1 MDFSKLQALAL
12 SPEMIELADKY
23 IPYVTKHTQ
32 ISYREY
38 FETILYNIASSEFL
52 VPVLGVQGVGKSSF
66 LNALLIDDVVLP
78 IDAEDTTCIPVE
90 IRYGCDNDSE
100 AIVFYADEQTPP
112 KKLQSLSS
120 LEHYVHNKYN
130 SGNTKNVSHIVVFK
144 RDELLASGMV
154 LVDLPGV
161 GSLNLHN
168 VETTIKYIE
177 RLSAAIFLLRTVP
190 PITRSERVFIT
201 YAWPKLTIAWFIQ
214 NQWNDE
220 SPSEVE
226 DGKQVNQK
234 VLNEIA
240 DQYKTEAPR
249 NIRVINVFKVLAD
262 RLKQDR
268 EGYRLSDIEEF
279 RKELSEVAVNWK
291 TILKNNFVL
300 HLSEMV
306 ERIEKRIELRFKE
319 LRISKADLQTEY
331 TGQERICEAIFER
344 NNKNIASLNEQIATY
359 RGEMIDY
366 AETVSKKQSEN
377 LRSEMRRIISSGVVD
392 GELLNRAFVDNYNCI
407 LKEVMEDLS
416 LKLFEIQ
423 KNAEVAIGKL
433 EIRTPEDE
441 FKHTGSFQRE
451 VKLKFEKAFPPIF
464 NLAGLWAGARA
475 GGAIGA
481 RLGPY
486 GVIVGAFVGIVL
498 SNWLGSKTK
507 QGVNKKRQSL
517 SIRDLEEPIRLFKD
531 DLRQG
536 VDHCCNS
543 IFEHIEQA
551 LREFKMTQTKQ
562 MEDKKHRHEM
572 IYNQSADE
580 LENKRI
586 QLREDERILKNI
598 KEQILCL

>member
-1 MDFSKLQALAL
+1 MDISKLQSLAL

-23 IPYVTKHTQ
+23 IPYVTEHKQ

-38 FETILYNIASSEFL
+38 FETILNNIASSEFL

-66 LNALLIDDVVLP
+66 LNALLMDDVVLP

-90 IRYGCDNDSE
+90 IRYERDKDSE
-100 AIVFYADEQTPP
+100 AFVFYADEQTPP

-120 LEHYVHNKYN
+120 LEHYVHNKHN
-130 SGNTKNVSHIVVFK
+130 PGNAKNVSHIVVFK

-214 NQWNDE
+214 NRWNDE

-226 DGKQVNQK
+226 DGKQVNLK

-249 NIRVINVFKVLAD
+249 NIRVINVHKALAD
-262 RLKQDR
+262 RLKRR
-268 EGYRLSDIEEF
+268 ECYRLSDIEEF

-291 TILKNNFVL
+291 TILKNSFVL
-300 HLSEMV
+300 HFSELI
-306 ERIEKRIELRFKE
+306 ERIEKRIELCSKE
-319 LRISKADLQTEY
+319 LRISKADLHTQY
-331 TGQERICEAIFER
+331 TKQERICEGVFER
-344 NNKNIASLNEQIATY
+344 NNKNITNLNKQIATY

-377 LRSEMRRIISSGVVD
+377 LRSEMRRIISSGVAD
-392 GELLNRAFVDNYNCI
+392 GELLNRAFVDTYNYI

-433 EIRTPEDE
+433 EIRTPKDE

-451 VKLKFEKAFPPIF
+451 VKLKFEKALPPIF
-464 NLAGLWAGARA
+464 NLAGVLAGIKA

-481 RLGPY
+481 RFGPY
-486 GVIVGAFVGIVL
+486 GAIVGVIISIAL
-498 SNWLGSKTK
+498 SNWLGGKTK
-507 QGVNKKRQSL
+507 QGVNKKQQSL
-517 SIRDLEEPIRLFKD
+517 SIRDLEEPIRLFRD

-536 VDHCCNS
+536 VDNCCNS
-543 IFEHIEQA
+543 VFDHIEQA
-551 LREFKMTQTKQ
+551 LRDFKMTQAKQ
-562 MEDKKHRHEM
+562 VEDKKHRHEM

-580 LENKRI
+580 LENELM